1 MWSFVIL
8 NKQFV
13 HPIASFQEPTTKI
26 GQYAGIQDRGR
37 LKGLGPIEETKAYE
51 NLVFRRLPCQL
62 AHQPVDANLV
72 GHIAELILN
81 GPSGVVG
88 IRIVQGVDQ

>member
-13 HPIASFQEPTTKI
+13 QPIASFQEPATKI

-37 LKGLGPIEETKAYE
+37 LKGLEPIEGTKACK
-51 NLVFRRLPCQL
+51 NLVFGRLPCQL
-62 AHQPVDANLV
+62 AHQPVDANLA
-72 GHIAELILN
+72 GRIAELILN
-81 GPSGVVG
+81 GPSGLAG